1 MKLDQWRIL
10 ARWPMASALACVVGF
25 ASPVSAQETDPCAG
39 VNDILLTNGKILTVD
54 EDDSVATSLRITGNT
69 IESVGGEPGDVT
81 ACTRTIDLEGR
92 TVIPGLIDSHVHW
105 IGRASRP
112 GHNTAEMDNA
122 FSVAQAIEILQKK
135 AATVPGVDGDVTVDN
150 FVTAI
155 GGYSTLQFA
164 EGRLPNRQELDAVPR
179 PVYLSVGFW
188 WSRPNQFGRHPV
200 FRSTRSA
207 SVGERSGWSR
217 GQGCPR
223 RGT

>member
-1 MKLDQWRIL
+1 
-10 ARWPMASALACVVGF
+10 MASALACVVGF

-179 PVYLSVGFW
+179 PVYLSVGFGGAGQTNSAGIPYFEDV
-188 WSRPNQFGRHPV
+188 SRV
-200 FRSTRSA
+200 L
-207 SVGERSGWSR
+207 
-217 GQGCPR
+217 
-223 RGT
+223 